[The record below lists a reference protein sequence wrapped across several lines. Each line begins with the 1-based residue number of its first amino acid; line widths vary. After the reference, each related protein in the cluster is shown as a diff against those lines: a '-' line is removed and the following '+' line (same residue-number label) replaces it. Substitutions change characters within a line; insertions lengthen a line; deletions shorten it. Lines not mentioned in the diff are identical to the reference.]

1 VLYRCAKQQPQR
13 RFHALYDKIARSDV
27 LMRAWGDVSE
37 NQGASGIDGVRVAD
51 VEQSGVMAFLDELA
65 ADLQAKTY
73 RPQPLR
79 RTHIPKPGSRER
91 PGRWAPPRSAIGS

>member
-13 RFHALYDKIARSDV
+13 RFHALYDKVARSDV
-27 LMRAWGDVSE
+27 LRRAWGDVSE
-37 NQGASGIDGVRVAD
+37 NQGAPGIDGVRVAD
-51 VEQSGVMAFLDELA
+51 VEQSGVKGFLDELA

-79 RTHIPKPGSRER
+79 RVHIPKPGQPGKTR
-91 PGRWAPPRSAIGS
+91 PLGIPTVIA